1 MTDLTLR
8 FLQAAQ
14 QHGGV
19 LGTDAIR
26 SLMADAWDEA
36 HFDAIGCDGSC
47 CDFMHDAPKT
57 TMNPYRHAL
66 AGQEDK

>member
-1 MTDLTLR
+1 
-8 FLQAAQ
+8 
-14 QHGGV
+14 
-19 LGTDAIR
+19 
-26 SLMADAWDEA
+26 MADAWDEA